1 MGERELT
8 LSDTMYPR
16 RMATPFSPD
25 EDDPDRTWYSRVAFT
40 LFGSSPVYLDEADG
54 ARER

>member
-25 EDDPDRTWYSRVAFT
+25 EDDPDMAFYS
-40 LFGSSPVYLDEADG
+40 ADL
-54 ARER
+54 

>member
-16 RMATPFSPD
+16 GMATPFSPE
-25 EDDPDRTWYSRVAFT
+25 EDDPDMPFYS
-40 LFGSSPVYLDEADG
+40 ADL
-54 ARER
+54 